1 MNRNLA
7 VRLATAAVAVP
18 IILWLLYLGPVWGLF
33 PVAVLA
39 TLIGAW
45 ELFGMTHR
53 EDGFGRVVGVLLS
66 AASAATAYFY
76 GHDLRVVIGLMAIV
90 PLAGPMI
97 TLARL
102 GDLETAA
109 MRAAALGFGPLYI
122 GLPLTWLC
130 VMRRDVGGSE
140 GASYVVLALMF
151 SWLSDTGGYFFG
163 RFLGKHK
170 LYEAVSPKK
179 TWEGAFGGLVGS
191 GAGALMGH
199 YWFLK
204 ELPLVKGLI
213 LSVVAG
219 GLGQIGDLA
228 ESLFK
233 RSMGVKDSGQI
244 VPGHGGILD
253 RVDALLVTSTVVYLY
268 TLFLR

>member
-1 MNRNLA
+1 VNRNLA
-7 VRLATAAVAVP
+7 VRLLTAAVAVP
-18 IILWLLYLGPVWGLF
+18 IILLLLYKGPAWGLF
-33 PVAVLA
+33 PVAVVA
-39 TLIGAW
+39 TIIGAW
-45 ELFGMTHR
+45 ELFGMTHQG
-53 EDGFGRVVGVLLS
+53 DGFGRVIGVLLS
-66 AASAATAYFY
+66 VVASATAYFY
-76 GHDLRVVIGLMAIV
+76 GHDLRFVIGLMAGI

-97 TLARL
+97 TLVRL
-102 GDLETAA
+102 GDVETAG
-109 MRAAALGFGPLYI
+109 MRAASMGFGPLYV

-130 VMRRDVGGSE
+130 VMRRDVGGNA

-151 SWLSDTGGYFFG
+151 AWLSDTGGYFFG

-191 GAGALMGH
+191 AAGALMAH
-199 YWFLK
+199 YWFLP
-204 ELPLVKGLI
+204 ELPLAHGLL

-219 GLGQIGDLA
+219 GLGQVGDLA

-253 RVDALLVTSTVVYLY
+253 RVDALLVTGTAVYLY